1 MAEPITNETR
11 DRVIRMET
19 ELLHVVE
26 KVDGIED
33 RLMSHELNTNKS
45 FEALRENALR
55 LQITSENLL
64 TETRERGKAHAEQAI
79 AVNKR
84 VSKLEEWRW
93 YIAGGAVVAFVL
105 VEIALKVIFKS

>member
-1 MAEPITNETR
+1 MSEQLTNETR

-19 ELLHVVE
+19 ELLHVAE

-64 TETRERGKAHAEQAI
+64 TETRERGKAHAEQSA
-79 AVNKR
+79 AVHGR
-84 VSKLEEWRW
+84 VTKLEEWRW
-93 YIAGGAVVAFVL
+93 YIAGGAVVAFVA
-105 VEIALKVIFKS
+105 VELLLKLIFKA

>member
-26 KVDGIED
+26 KVDGIAD

-64 TETRERGKAHAEQAI
+64 AETRARGVQHAEATDKI
-79 AVNKR
+79 HTR